1 MLPVPGISVS
11 VPQGAQGP
19 QGDQGPGGP
28 VGGLTYATVAALEA
42 ATVPATNTLAY
53 VRGYAPNNDGGQGY
67 YRYDSGSSATVDHG
81 LVATAAGG
89 TGRWV
94 RQYSET
100 VNVRWFGATGDGT
113 TNDAAAIQAAINA
126 VATAGGGVVLFPPG
140 TYAITTPLSI
150 TTSGISLIGVSPQSS
165 IIKVASGNTT
175 GVTILGASAGST
187 IAQITLKNLQFLG
200 PGKASAATGYGVS
213 IKWTSVDVLLDNCW
227 IKQWGSHGI
236 YMNDAYSATF
246 ERVLTESNG
255 GCGYY
260 GETNINNILW
270 NRCVVLLN
278 ADAGIKVI
286 GGAAALMLACDIE
299 SNAKAGVDLR
309 YAFAYTIQS
318 CDFEGNGTDTTSPNI
333 YLHFK
338 TNVADKA
345 NMTRIIGNNIEG
357 KSVTAIGVL
366 VDGANQTAIDG
377 NRFDGQVTDN
387 IKTTS
392 NASRTLIGAMNNYAT
407 GSASPND
414 SSAST
419 ATLRYDTTNLIMS
432 ASPGILLVP
441 RSSAPPATA
450 EGELWWNSTTHQLNA
465 RDNSATRVV
474 ASGFEGSA
482 TYDPPSLAAGAS
494 ATTAVTV
501 TGAAVGDVVLASHD
515 SITTGGWLISG
526 SVSAANTVRV
536 TLLNQT
542 GGTVDLA
549 SGTLRAV
556 VLRY

>member
-53 VRGYAPNNDGGQGY
+53 VRGYAVPNNDGGQGY

-89 TGRWV
+89 TGRWR

-100 VNVRWFGATGDGT
+100 VNVRWFDAKGDGT

-213 IKWTSVDVLLDNCW
+213 IKSDLSRRAVGQLLD
-227 IKQWGSHGI
+227 QTVGI
-236 YMNDAYSATF
+236 ARHLY
-246 ERVLTESNG
+246 ERCLLRPRSSGCFTESNG
-255 GCGYY
+255 GCGDH

-318 CDFEGNGTDTTSPNI
+318 CDFEGNGNLPNTTSPNI

-450 EGELWWNSTTHQLNA
+450 EGELWWGTAQRINSTPATIA
-465 RDNSATRVV
+465 RRAWWPAGSRDRPPMIHRRWPREPAQQPRLPSRARP
-474 ASGFEGSA
+474 SGMWCWPHTTA
-482 TYDPPSLAAGAS
+482 LPRAAGS
-494 ATTAVTV
+494 
-501 TGAAVGDVVLASHD
+501 
-515 SITTGGWLISG
+515 
-526 SVSAANTVRV
+526 SAARSRRRIPC
-536 TLLNQT
+536 
-542 GGTVDLA
+542 G
-549 SGTLRAV
+549 
-556 VLRY
+556 